1 EAAIKAHPDN
11 ADALAFGSSI
21 LVALGDATRAE
32 DWAVRALMFG
42 SGDHVVQYN
51 VALTNAL
58 LGKTDAAL
66 DRLEQAFS
74 APIAFRRRLAAWL
87 KQDREMDALRDH
99 PRFRALADAVETG
112 AVAAEQPAAAAA
124 PAARS
129 AIAVLPFLNL
139 SGDPDQRYYSDGI
152 SEDITTGLSRFR
164 SLLVIAR
171 NSAFQYR
178 DRAID
183 VRVVAR
189 DLGVQYLVEGSVR
202 KAGERIRVTVQLI
215 DAATGNHLWAQQ
227 YDHQLSDL
235 FAVQDEVTQ
244 AIVATLEGRIAAGAA
259 ERARRKPTQHMD
271 AYDYV
276 LQAREVMARYDMAAA
291 GPLLARAI
299 AADPTYAEAYARQAY
314 VFLARYWAE
323 QDSADLNE
331 AAILA
336 QKALSL

>member
-202 KAGERIRVTVQLI
+202 KA
-215 DAATGNHLWAQQ
+215 
-227 YDHQLSDL
+227 
-235 FAVQDEVTQ
+235 
-244 AIVATLEGRIAAGAA
+244 A

>member
-1 EAAIKAHPDN
+1 
-11 ADALAFGSSI
+11 
-21 LVALGDATRAE
+21 
-32 DWAVRALMFG
+32 
-42 SGDHVVQYN
+42 
-51 VALTNAL
+51 
-58 LGKTDAAL
+58 
-66 DRLEQAFS
+66 
-74 APIAFRRRLAAWL
+74 
-87 KQDREMDALRDH
+87 
-99 PRFRALADAVETG
+99 
-112 AVAAEQPAAAAA
+112 
-124 PAARS
+124 
-129 AIAVLPFLNL
+129 
-139 SGDPDQRYYSDGI
+139 
-152 SEDITTGLSRFR
+152 
-164 SLLVIAR
+164 
-171 NSAFQYR
+171 
-178 DRAID
+178 
-183 VRVVAR
+183 
-189 DLGVQYLVEGSVR
+189 
-202 KAGERIRVTVQLI
+202 LI

-336 QKALSL
+336 QKALSLDADDDWSNYAMGSVRLSMRQFDQAGSHYERILAINANNVTCATILAELLTYVGRPDEALRQLDETMRRDPFPPDWYWEIRGM